1 MKSRRNGDI
10 AQNKFEDE
18 NDDRNEKKNDDNLV
32 LVVVLEKQKPI
43 IPATIYGGE
52 ERGQM
57 IIEKVGEQ
65 GQQYS
70 REHRCVFHEKIVTLI
85 GGL

>member
-1 MKSRRNGDI
+1 VSGVSTAAGRKSGNRNFRHFPGLSGVR
-10 AQNKFEDE
+10 E
-18 NDDRNEKKNDDNLV
+18 
-32 LVVVLEKQKPI
+32 PI
-43 IPATIYGGE
+43 ILAIIYGGE

-57 IIEKVGEQ
+57 INEKVGEQ

-85 GGL
+85 DGS